1 MRLIFFYVIC
11 SFLLSS
17 CGQQNEAVD
26 NKADNQIEEIDTVK
40 ERPSFFPVGNF
51 IKGQI
56 LEIRNNGINPK
67 KITLNGNKIDSSWL
81 KVEQFEKEFGEYY
94 TPFIDSIQ
102 LSKLFIE
109 QKFFDQTL
117 DAITLTYDPIGVL
130 PDSIPW
136 KHWDIYIDPETNLV
150 KRIYLVKKIDSNKT
164 RQLTWL
170 PGINCR
176 AITIEDNLNGNVYK
190 SKTENEVTIKWNY

>member
-1 MRLIFFYVIC
+1 M
-11 SFLLSS
+11 LSG
-17 CGQQNEAVD
+17 CGQQSDTVD
-26 NKADNQIEEIDTVK
+26 YKTNNQIEEIDTVK

-56 LEIRNNGINPK
+56 LEIKNKGINPQ
-67 KITLNGNKIDSSWL
+67 KITLTGNKIDSAWL
-81 KVEQFEKEFGEYY
+81 KVEQFETEFGEYY
-94 TPFIDSIQ
+94 SPLIDSIQ
-102 LSKLFIE
+102 LSRFFIE
-109 QKFFDQTL
+109 RKFFDQTL
-117 DAITLTYDPIGVL
+117 DAITLTYDPVGLL

-176 AITIEDNLNGNVYK
+176 AITIVNNSNGNEYK
-190 SKTENEVTIKWNY
+190 SKIEDEVTIKWNY